1 MGTDGKL
8 QRVIGWSQMNSNCKY
23 TADDVSC
30 ALDVLGNYIQSVL
43 SKTSENRV
51 DNTVNIQ
58 LREIT
63 KTIERL
69 EKLKISVPESLLTEK
84 SNLLSL
90 IVQPSI
96 SINQVHEIYTRL
108 HVLIERITIILKNSN
123 NGERSKSRKSKLPIT
138 KHQIL
143 RESIIK
149 ALSEYN
155 GSVDRNIIKDHVGK
169 KLKDKFLPG
178 DLEWCDDWKCYVWQ
192 NRVCWELTDMR
203 IAGILKP
210 KEKQEFGNLITAIR
224 KRSKCSE

>member
-1 MGTDGKL
+1 
-8 QRVIGWSQMNSNCKY
+8 MNSNCKY
-23 TADDVSC
+23 TAEDVSG
-30 ALDVLGNYIQSVL
+30 ALDVLESYIQSVL
-43 SKTSENRV
+43 SETTDNQV
-51 DNTVNIQ
+51 DNTVNTQ

-69 EKLKISVPESLLTEK
+69 EKLKIPVPESLLTEK
-84 SNLLSL
+84 LNLLSL

-96 SINQVHEIYTRL
+96 SVELVNEVYNRL
-108 HVLIERITIILKNSN
+108 NVLLENITIILKISN
-123 NGERSKSRKSKLPIT
+123 KGDRAKLRRSKLPKT

-143 RESIIK
+143 RECIIN
-149 ALSEYN
+149 ALREYN
-155 GSVDRNIIKDHVGK
+155 GSADRKTIIEHVGEQ
-169 KLKDKFLPG
+169 LKNKFLPG
-178 DLEWCDDWKCYVWQ
+178 DLEWRDDWKCYVWQ